1 MTETEPP
8 VDQEARSSTDGPLE
22 VSDKVLS
29 SAGTLFAHRGAK
41 LVRMCTAGASS
52 CVSGEAVPRSA
63 VTPTIGRPMKILHT
77 SDWHLG
83 RSFGSVSLHEVQVEF
98 CDWLLEMAET
108 QKVELLVVA
117 GDLYDRSIPPPE
129 SVVLWR
135 ETLTAFH
142 KAGIAVVAIAG
153 NHDGADRV
161 AAFDGLTDEARIF
174 VRGGYGRAGEIL
186 SLNFADG
193 PLDMALVPF
202 LDPQLAPPEWKAE
215 MAEAGIGRTHES
227 VLKVAMDRA
236 RAGST
241 ASRSLAVVHAF
252 VGGSTTADS
261 ERQLTVG
268 GTDQVAAEVL
278 DGFSYV
284 ALGHLHTPQVIGGA
298 AHVRYSGT
306 PIAYSFSETGPKSV
320 VLIDM
325 SADGTCSVE
334 AVPVPV
340 GRGVITL
347 TGTIDEL
354 LAPGAHPEAAD
365 KYVKAVLTDG
375 AYVVDAKSRLL
386 EVYPYC
392 TDVAMKM
399 AGTSTAIGPNDEIR
413 SALSPRDAAEKFW
426 EDIVNEPLTDVQR
439 ETVIAAIDKVF
450 ITNEVTK

>member
-1 MTETEPP
+1 
-8 VDQEARSSTDGPLE
+8 
-22 VSDKVLS
+22 
-29 SAGTLFAHRGAK
+29 
-41 LVRMCTAGASS
+41 
-52 CVSGEAVPRSA
+52 
-63 VTPTIGRPMKILHT
+63 MKILHT

-83 RSFGSVSLHEVQVEF
+83 RSFGSVSLHDAQTQF
-98 CDWLLEMAET
+98 CEWLLEVAVSE
-108 QKVELLVVA
+108 KVELLVVA
-117 GDLYDRSIPPPE
+117 GDLYDRSIPPQE

-142 KAGIAVVAIAG
+142 QAGIAVVAIAG

-161 AAFDGLTDEARIF
+161 AAFDGLTDGARIF
-174 VRGGYGRAGEIL
+174 VRGGYGRAGEVL
-186 SLNFADG
+186 TLQFSDG
-193 PLDMALVPF
+193 PLDIALVPF
-202 LDPQLAPPEWKAE
+202 LDPQLASPEWKAE
-215 MAEAGIGRTHES
+215 MAEAEVKPTHES
-227 VLKVAMDRA
+227 VLQKALDQA
-236 RAGST
+236 RAESA

-252 VGGSTTADS
+252 VGGSTTAES

-268 GTDQVAAEVL
+268 GTDQVAATVL
-278 DGFSYV
+278 EGFSYV

-298 AHVRYSGT
+298 ENVRYSGT
-306 PIAYSFSETGPKSV
+306 PIAYSFSETAPKSV

-325 SADGTCSVE
+325 NADGTSSIE

-354 LAPGAHPEAAD
+354 LAPGAHPEAAE
-365 KYVKAVLTDG
+365 KYVKAVLTDN

-392 TDVAMKM
+392 TDVVMKM

-413 SALSPRDAAEKFW
+413 SALAPRDAAEKFW
-426 EDIVNEPLTDVQR
+426 EDIVNEPLSELQR
-439 ETVIAAIDKVF
+439 QTVIAAIDSVF

>member
-1 MTETEPP
+1 
-8 VDQEARSSTDGPLE
+8 
-22 VSDKVLS
+22 
-29 SAGTLFAHRGAK
+29 
-41 LVRMCTAGASS
+41 
-52 CVSGEAVPRSA
+52 
-63 VTPTIGRPMKILHT
+63 MKILHT

-83 RSFGSVSLHEVQVEF
+83 RSFGSVSLHDAQTQF
-98 CDWLLEMAET
+98 CEWLLEVAVSE
-108 QKVELLVVA
+108 KVELLVVA
-117 GDLYDRSIPPPE
+117 GDLYDRSIPPQE

-142 KAGIAVVAIAG
+142 KAGITVVAIAG

-161 AAFDGLTDEARIF
+161 AAFDGLTDGARIF

-186 SLNFADG
+186 TLDFADG
-193 PLDMALVPF
+193 PLDIALVPF
-202 LDPQLAPPEWKAE
+202 LDPQLAPPEWKTE
-215 MAEAGIGRTHES
+215 LAEAEVRPTHES
-227 VLKVAMDRA
+227 VLQKAMDQA
-236 RAGST
+236 RGGST
-241 ASRSLAVVHAF
+241 SPRSLAVVHAF
-252 VGGSTTADS
+252 VGGSTTAES

-268 GTDQVAAEVL
+268 GTDQVAATVL
-278 DGFSYV
+278 EGFSYV

-298 AHVRYSGT
+298 EHVRYSGT
-306 PIAYSFSETGPKSV
+306 PIAYSFSEIAPKSV

-325 SADGTCSVE
+325 NADGTSSIE
-334 AVPVPV
+334 AIPVPV

-347 TGTIDEL
+347 IGTIDEL

-365 KYVKAVLTDG
+365 KYVKAVLTDN

-399 AGTSTAIGPNDEIR
+399 ADTSTAIGPNDEIR

-426 EDIVNEPLTDVQR
+426 EDIVNEPLKDVQR

>member
-1 MTETEPP
+1 
-8 VDQEARSSTDGPLE
+8 
-22 VSDKVLS
+22 
-29 SAGTLFAHRGAK
+29 
-41 LVRMCTAGASS
+41 
-52 CVSGEAVPRSA
+52 
-63 VTPTIGRPMKILHT
+63 MKILHT

-83 RSFGSVSLHEVQVEF
+83 RSFGSVSLHDAQTQF
-98 CDWLLEMAET
+98 CEWLLEVAVSE
-108 QKVELLVVA
+108 KVELLVVA
-117 GDLYDRSIPPPE
+117 GDLYDRSIPPQE

-142 KAGIAVVAIAG
+142 KAGITVVAIAG

-161 AAFDGLTDEARIF
+161 AAFDGLTDGARIF

-186 SLNFADG
+186 TLDFADG
-193 PLDMALVPF
+193 PLDIALVPF
-202 LDPQLAPPEWKAE
+202 LDPQLAPPEWKTE
-215 MAEAGIGRTHES
+215 LAEAEVRPTHES
-227 VLKVAMDRA
+227 VLQKAMDQA
-236 RAGST
+236 RGGST
-241 ASRSLAVVHAF
+241 SPRSLAVVHAF
-252 VGGSTTADS
+252 VGGSTTAES

-268 GTDQVAAEVL
+268 GTDQVAATVL
-278 DGFSYV
+278 EGFSYV

-298 AHVRYSGT
+298 EHVRYSGT
-306 PIAYSFSETGPKSV
+306 PIAYSFSEIAPKSV

-325 SADGTCSVE
+325 NADGTSSIE
-334 AVPVPV
+334 AIPVPV

-347 TGTIDEL
+347 IGTIDEL

-375 AYVVDAKSRLL
+375 SYVVNAKSRLL

-399 AGTSTAIGPNDEIR
+399 ADTSTAIGPNDEIR

-426 EDIVNEPLTDVQR
+426 EDIVNEPLSDLQR
-439 ETVIAAIDKVF
+439 DTVVAAIDKVF